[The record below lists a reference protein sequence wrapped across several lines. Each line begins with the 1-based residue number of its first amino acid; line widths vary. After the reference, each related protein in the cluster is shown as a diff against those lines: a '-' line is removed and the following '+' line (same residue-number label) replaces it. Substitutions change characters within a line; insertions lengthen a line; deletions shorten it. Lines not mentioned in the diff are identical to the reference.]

1 VERLDRWTTAKPTD
15 GVPPDPPAGLHIR
28 PAGPDDAEA
37 LTPLLQGGEPVAE
50 RFARGDE
57 ALIAELHGKPVGC
70 VWLLGGP
77 VRMPHYLMR
86 VGPRPGVSFTRGLYV
101 EREARGRGIGEAL
114 TAAARDLA
122 LQRDTTLN
130 SYVDPGN
137 PPAVAI
143 RRRLGYERQEGVA
156 LVIFLNRLCLRL
168 PRPRRSPRLGRPG

>member
-1 VERLDRWTTAKPTD
+1 VERLDRWTAKPAD
-15 GVPPDPPAGLHIR
+15 SVPHDPPAGLHIR

-37 LTPLLQGGEPVAE
+37 LTRLLQGGEPPAE

-70 VWLLGGP
+70 IWLLGGP
-77 VRMPHYLMR
+77 VRMPFYLMR
-86 VGPRPGVSFTRGLYV
+86 VAPRPGVSITRGLYV
-101 EREARGRGIGEAL
+101 ERGARGRGIGGAL

-122 LQRDTTLN
+122 LQRDTTLD

-143 RRRLGYERQEGVA
+143 RRRLGFEPQERVA

-168 PRPRRSPRLGRPG
+168 QRPRLSPRLGRPG